1 MSSGFISEDEW
12 QDMVGYLYNES
23 DSSLVNSLIRRAAV
37 LEKEARDGPAVTITS
52 QGGANSPAA
61 RSAGTQS
68 PYYSIPT
75 SFLQQSK
82 ISKPQGVYTIATPN
96 TVHHSA
102 DVYKSGVLGYNRK
115 DEGDVKR
122 LGYSSRTL
130 QISLIDPQAKQKQ
143 KQKLKLSFPVFVKT
157 LLDFQLQAHKDYLS
171 NFVKIFR
178 HVDRNGDG
186 VLSAQEFRKFY
197 AMLRKVTED
206 SEMLAVLLQQ
216 PQTPMPPTPQQSKL
230 QKFDFSVLEQSATL
244 GSEPEESADELV
256 TFVNLMKMLD
266 PYETDRVTFSSAVTC
281 LHQLQQT
288 VGNAGSSAQLE

>member
-1 MSSGFISEDEW
+1 MAGGFIGEDEW

-23 DSSLVNSLIRRAAV
+23 DSALVNALIRRAAV
-37 LEKEARDGPAVTITS
+37 LEKEAREGPAVTVNS
-52 QGGANSPAA
+52 PGATPNSPAA

-68 PYYSIPT
+68 PYYSLPT
-75 SFLQQSK
+75 SHLQQTK
-82 ISKPQGVYTIATPN
+82 ISKPQGVYTIATPS
-96 TVHHSA
+96 TVYHSA

-122 LGYSSRTL
+122 LGYSSRSL
-130 QISLIDPQAKQKQ
+130 QVNLIDPQAKQKQ
-143 KQKLKLSFPVFVKT
+143 KQKLKLSFPVFIKT

-197 AMLRKVTED
+197 AILRKVTED

-216 PQTPMPPTPQQSKL
+216 PQTPMPQTPQSKL
-230 QKFDFSVLEQSATL
+230 QKFDFSVLEQSASL
-244 GSEPEESADELV
+244 GNEGEETVEELA

-288 VGNAGSSAQLE
+288 MTNAGSTAQVE